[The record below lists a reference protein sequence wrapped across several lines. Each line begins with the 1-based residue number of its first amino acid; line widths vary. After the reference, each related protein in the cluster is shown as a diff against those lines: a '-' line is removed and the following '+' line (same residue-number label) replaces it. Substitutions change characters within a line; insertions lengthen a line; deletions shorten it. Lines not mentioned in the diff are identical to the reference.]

1 MGARFIGCDRDQAL
15 MPPSLRDWVSEGHL
29 VWAVLDAVTSWIC
42 RRFTRTIATT
52 GVAGRRMSHEPST
65 MVALSRDLSANRG
78 AQPRRGAT

>member
-1 MGARFIGCDRDQAL
+1 MGARFTGVIETRRL

-29 VWAVLDAVTSWIC
+29 VWTVLDAVTSWIC

-65 MVALSRDLSANRG
+65 MAALSRDLSANRG